1 MTAINTSALSS
12 SFTGSTFDWQSFVDQ
27 IVKIDS
33 APITKLQKEQGN
45 NSDKITA
52 LDYLKTNL
60 TGLQTATTA
69 LNASGLFTGRIAT
82 SATTGSTWTLTAE
95 SAATTGSYAFN
106 VTQLATVSKRTGASD
121 IGAAL
126 STTNDV
132 SGVTLASLPTS
143 LTATAGN
150 FTINGAQV
158 SVALTDSLQ
167 DVFNKIS
174 TATGGTV
181 TASYDHTT
189 DKVSLSSSSEIVLGS
204 ATDSSNFL
212 AALQLFNNGTG
223 TIASGNSLG
232 AINTKATLANSRLS
246 QGITAVDG
254 TGNGTFALNGV
265 NVAYNINTDSLSDVI
280 SRINQSGAGVTASYD
295 TTSDRM
301 VLINNGTGDT
311 GFGLSEAAGGFLS
324 ATGLSMSSVGA
335 VTTRGKNAQFTIN
348 GGSTISSASNTFSG
362 AVTGLTGLT
371 VQATTEG
378 TQTVTVASNTAAMK
392 SAIQDF
398 IGKFNVVQSYIE
410 TQTDVSVSNGAVNAS
425 ILSNNREVQEWAHS
439 LRSKSFA
446 AVSGLSGTI
455 SRLADMGID
464 FSGTSSQ
471 LVVRDGSKLDN
482 ALANKPNDVAAFFN
496 TASTGFAAKM
506 GSYLSTLLDSQGTGT
521 NSALV
526 SMENTLTAQNSNID
540 TQIAQIQRQLDSE
553 KERMTAGFQAMQ
565 AAQANA
571 KSMMD
576 LLKNTFSSSSNNN
589 NGG

>member
-12 SFTGSTFDWQSFVDQ
+12 SLTGSTFDWQSFVDQ

-33 APITKLQKEQGN
+33 APITKLQTEQSN
-45 NSDKITA
+45 NRDKVTA

-60 TGLQTATTA
+60 TDLQTATTA
-69 LNASGLFTGRIAT
+69 LNASGLFTGRTAT
-82 SATTGSTWTLTAE
+82 SSTSGSTWALTAE
-95 SAATTGSYAFN
+95 SGATTGSYAFN

-132 SGVTLASLPTS
+132 SGVTLATLPTS

-158 SVALTDSLQ
+158 TVALTDSLQ
-167 DVFNKIS
+167 DVFAKIS
-174 TATGGTV
+174 TATGGAV
-181 TASYDHTT
+181 TAPYDHTT
-189 DKVSLSSSSEIVLGS
+189 DKVSLNSSSEIVLGS
-204 ATDSSNFL
+204 ATDSSNLL

-223 TIASGNSLG
+223 TLSSSNSLG
-232 AINTKATLANSRLS
+232 AVNTKATLANSRLS
-246 QGITAVDG
+246 QSITAVDG
-254 TGNGTFALNGV
+254 TGKGTFALNGV
-265 NVAYNINTDSLSDVI
+265 NIAYNINSDSLTDVI

-311 GFGLSEAAGGFLS
+311 GFGLSEAAGGFLA

-398 IGKFNVVQSYIE
+398 IGKFNVVQSYID
-410 TQTDVSVSNGAVNAS
+410 TQTDVSVTNGTVNAS
-425 ILSNNREVQEWAHS
+425 VLSNNREVQEWAHS
-439 LRSKSFA
+439 LRSKAFA
-446 AVSGLSGTI
+446 SVGGLTGTI
-455 SRLADMGID
+455 SRLADLGID

-471 LVVRDGSKLDN
+471 LVVRDSSKLDN

-496 TASTGFAAKM
+496 TASTGFAATM
-506 GSYLSTLLDSQGTGT
+506 GSYMSKLLDSNGTGT

-526 SMENTLTAQNSNID
+526 SMENTLTTQNSNID
-540 TQIAQIQRQLDSE
+540 TQIAQIQRQLDAE

-565 AAQANA
+565 AAQATA

-576 LLKNTFSSSSNNN
+576 LLKNTFSNNSSNSS
-589 NGG
+589 G